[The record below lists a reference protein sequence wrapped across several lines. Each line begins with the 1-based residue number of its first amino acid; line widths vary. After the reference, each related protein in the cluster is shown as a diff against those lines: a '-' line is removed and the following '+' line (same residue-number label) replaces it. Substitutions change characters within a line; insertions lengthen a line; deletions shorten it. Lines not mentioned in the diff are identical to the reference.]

1 MINLGLIQELLP
13 SVLTNAE
20 QRFQNLKSSVDY
32 DKLSTK
38 LKSELISNMLEAS
51 FEEVSDEI
59 EAPLSDDQAD
69 LIVRN
74 ENLEIKTAK
83 TTRIWRGGE
92 FSKRE
97 SDYVLVSY
105 DDSGDDLKWFFLYT
119 YLTEDDWKS
128 SGSKNYYAT
137 TIDLDYVLENKEY
150 KILVGDYQ
158 KKRILNHLICQ

>member
-1 MINLGLIQELLP
+1 M
-13 SVLTNAE
+13 
-20 QRFQNLKSSVDY
+20 
-32 DKLSTK
+32 
-38 LKSELISNMLEAS
+38 KSELISNILEAS
-51 FEEVSDEI
+51 FEDVSDEI

-83 TTRIWRGGE
+83 TTRTWRGGE
-92 FSKRE
+92 FSKRY
-97 SDYVLVSY
+97 SDYILVSY
-105 DDSGDDLKWFFLYT
+105 DDSEDELKWFFMYT
-119 YLTEDDWKS
+119 NLDEEDWKS